1 MGKKINIRIYPD
13 GRVQADVE
21 GIKGKSC
28 TDYIKILEEI
38 LNAETVD
45 SEYTSEYYESENVIL
60 ESESKEK
67 IRRIN

>member
-60 ESESKEK
+60 ENESKEK

>member
-45 SEYTSEYYESENVIL
+45 SEYTSEYYESENLIL
-60 ESESKEK
+60 ENESKEK